1 MFFKMFFDLCIKV
14 IVFGFLT
21 GCIFAL
27 LPKRLLKKCLVKEFA
42 FEDNGKFYEKYFHI
56 LKWKDHLPQFS
67 NITKIGFK
75 KDSIRKLSVDY
86 LETFYIETIRAE
98 MTHFFLI
105 IMAPLYFIV
114 DDYTTGFKIF
124 AVISNILGNIPFAMV
139 QRYNRPRIKAL
150 LQKIISKNQE
160 SIHEKT
166 LENKS
171 I

>member
-1 MFFKMFFDLCIKV
+1 MFFRMFTDLCIKV
-14 IVFGFLT
+14 IINGFLS
-21 GCIFAL
+21 GCLFAL
-27 LPKRLLKKCLVKEFA
+27 LPRKLLNKCIIKQIK
-42 FEDNGKFYEKYFHI
+42 FEDNGKFYEKHFHI

-75 KDSIRKLSVDY
+75 KDSIRKLSADY

-105 IMAPLYFIV
+105 ILAPFYFTV
-114 DDYTTGFKIF
+114 TEYTLAFKIF
-124 AVISNILGNIPFAMV
+124 AVVSNILGNIPFIMV

-150 LQKIISKNQE
+150 LQKIILKNQE
-160 SIHEKT
+160 SI
-166 LENKS
+166 LE